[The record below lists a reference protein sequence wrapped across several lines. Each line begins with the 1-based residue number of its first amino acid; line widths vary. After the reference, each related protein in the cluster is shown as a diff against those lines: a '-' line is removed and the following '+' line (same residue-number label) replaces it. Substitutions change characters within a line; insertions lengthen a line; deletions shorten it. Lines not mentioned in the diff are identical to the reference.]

1 MRAEGEGS
9 TRTRSVAAAA
19 AAEVVS
25 EKEEEVDGG
34 RWSGVIG
41 GRGTWWWRLERGR
54 RGEI

>member
-1 MRAEGEGS
+1 
-9 TRTRSVAAAA
+9 
-19 AAEVVS
+19 VVS